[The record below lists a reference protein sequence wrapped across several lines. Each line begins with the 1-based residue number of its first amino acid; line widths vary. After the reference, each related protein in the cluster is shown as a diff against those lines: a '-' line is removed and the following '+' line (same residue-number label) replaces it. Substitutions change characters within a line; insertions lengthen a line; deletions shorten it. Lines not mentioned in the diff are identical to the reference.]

1 MLNETGS
8 VANTP
13 LKNEDGAD
21 ISEQSNLSNISYKNK
36 LSMNTSVVLKSFLL
50 INNAALRLKHDD
62 HTKGRPTSKFHAQ

>member
-21 ISEQSNLSNISYKNK
+21 IPEQFNLSNINYKNK
-36 LSMNTSVVLKSFLL
+36 VSMNTSVVLKSFLL
-50 INNAALRLKHDD
+50 LNNAALRLKHDD
-62 HTKGRPTSKFHAQ
+62 HT